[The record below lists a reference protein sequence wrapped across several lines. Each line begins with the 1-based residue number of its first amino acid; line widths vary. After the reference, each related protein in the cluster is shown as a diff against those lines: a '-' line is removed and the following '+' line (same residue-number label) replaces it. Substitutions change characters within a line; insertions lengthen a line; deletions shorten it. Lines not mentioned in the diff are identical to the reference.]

1 MTTKRVTGSPSGGN
15 TKRVSFGTLLLLEGD
30 QDGFLLLEGD
40 VQSGTDRLSL
50 EGDMSFPGGTITGRV
65 AHEPNA
71 NVTKRVPA

>member
-1 MTTKRVTGSPSGGN
+1 M
-15 TKRVSFGTLLLLEGD
+15 LEGD